1 MLNFTDRRQPLAAQ
15 IDKILESDTGEI
27 LRQSCG
33 ESFNGVRAER
43 NFNGVCA
50 ARNFSDIDSRF
61 AAYKI
66 CKFYLPSV
74 RRLRR

>member
-1 MLNFTDRRQPLAAQ
+1 MP
-15 IDKILESDTGEI
+15 GEI

-50 ARNFSDIDSRF
+50 ERNFNDDAARF
-61 AAYKI
+61 AFYKI
-66 CKFYLPSV
+66 CKFYFPSV
-74 RRLRR
+74 RR